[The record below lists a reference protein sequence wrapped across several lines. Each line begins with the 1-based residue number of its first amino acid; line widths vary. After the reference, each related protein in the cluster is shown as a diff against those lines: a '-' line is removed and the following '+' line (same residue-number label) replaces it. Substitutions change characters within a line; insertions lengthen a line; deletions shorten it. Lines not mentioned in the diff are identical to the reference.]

1 MQLQVPEHV
10 NWGLVFIRCTYLDD
24 DQWWSSFLSALQGR
38 QATPLPERWQ

>member
-24 DQWWSSFLSALQGR
+24 DQWSSFLSALQGR